1 VNKRAAYAGRTKP
14 KPADI
19 AKFDEFTIQEVQFFL
34 ACAKRAIAKKAR
46 EIERDNQPKASP
58 EAGRGPGKPGGS

>member
-1 VNKRAAYAGRTKP
+1 MKRTKP

-19 AKFDEFTIQEVQFFL
+19 AHFDSVSIHDIQFFIATARL
-34 ACAKRAIAKKAR
+34 ALKRRLK
-46 EIERDNQPKASP
+46 RDNQPKASP